1 MVTSDPD
8 QYMGTRNTI
17 QHGATRT
24 VCAAYA
30 GRAVVS
36 AVPDSVRVDM
46 QRMLQRLEDRRCV
59 LFRGGYGPEGGAG
72 EGGERRREMDGRS
85 YGVCGGFEG
94 DEKYRLVS
102 QW

>member
-8 QYMGTRNTI
+8 QYMGTCNTI

-36 AVPDSVRVDM
+36 AVPYSVRVDM

-72 EGGERRREMDGRS
+72 EGGEGEK
-85 YGVCGGFEG
+85 EG
-94 DEKYRLVS
+94 DGWTVV
-102 QW
+102 WCVWGV